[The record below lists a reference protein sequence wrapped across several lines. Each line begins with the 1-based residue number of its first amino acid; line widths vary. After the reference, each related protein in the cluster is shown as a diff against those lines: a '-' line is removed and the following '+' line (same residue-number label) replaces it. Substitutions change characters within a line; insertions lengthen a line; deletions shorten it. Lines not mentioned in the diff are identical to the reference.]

1 MGESSTELFFYYN
14 ILLNPFKTS
23 LEATLASAFELI
35 DKFGII
41 LNANDLSWELKLW
54 LKKV

>member
-1 MGESSTELFFYYN
+1 VGESSTELFFYYN

-41 LNANDLSWELKLW
+41 LNANDLS
-54 LKKV
+54 